1 MPDSAFLYQ
10 GEEHMQFSRR
20 GFLKLGAGAT
30 ASVAFGGLGIS
41 LTPVAAA
48 AQDAKLKW
56 TRQTTSVCCYCA
68 VGCGLLV
75 STSAEGHPDGPGKAI
90 NVEGN
95 PDHPINEGSL
105 CAKGASTFQLAS
117 NKDRPQKPLYR
128 APGATEWKEVEWSWA
143 LPEIAK
149 RVRATRD
156 ATFTEKNAAGQ
167 VVNRTEAIA
176 SLGSAALDNE
186 ECWALQAMQRALG
199 LVYIEHQARL

>member
-149 RVRATRD
+149 RVK

>member
-56 TRQTTSVCCYCA
+56 
-68 VGCGLLV
+68 
-75 STSAEGHPDGPGKAI
+75 
-90 NVEGN
+90 
-95 PDHPINEGSL
+95 INEGSL

-128 APGATEWKEVEWSWA
+128 APGATKWKEVEWSWA
-143 LPEIAK
+143 LPEIAR
-149 RVRATRD
+149 RVKATRD

>member
-1 MPDSAFLYQ
+1 M
-10 GEEHMQFSRR
+10 
-20 GFLKLGAGAT
+20 
-30 ASVAFGGLGIS
+30 AFGGLGIS

-143 LPEIAK
+143 LPEIAR
-149 RVRATRD
+149 RVKATRD

>member
-1 MPDSAFLYQ
+1 
-10 GEEHMQFSRR
+10 MQFSRR
-20 GFLKLGAGAT
+20 GFIKLGAGAT
-30 ASVAFGGLGIS
+30 AALAFSGLGVS
-41 LTPVAAA
+41 LTPVTAA

-56 TRQTTSVCCYCA
+56 TKQTTSVCCYCA

-117 NKDRPQKPLYR
+117 NKDRPKKPLYR

-149 RVRATRD
+149 RVKATRD

-186 ECWALQAMQRALG
+186 DCWALQAMQRALG